1 MPTISESVFIPA
13 PPEKVFDFIGDPANS
28 PLFQAAVTHA
38 ELDGDP
44 PIGVGS
50 LFSGR
55 NKVLG
60 VTFDWAA
67 EVTEYERPARLTI
80 RSTESRVPF
89 TSTYALAPEGDG
101 TRVEYTL
108 DAVDGLGGAFG
119 KLGDLLVTK
128 TYTHQVRTDLATL
141 AELLP
146 AL

>member
-1 MPTISESVFIPA
+1 MPTIHESVFVPV
-13 PPEKVFDFIGDPANS
+13 PPEKVFDFISDPANS
-28 PLFQAAVTHA
+28 PLYQAAVTYA
-38 ELDGDP
+38 ELDGDL

-55 NKVLG
+55 NKILG
-60 VTFDWAA
+60 VTFDWAV
-67 EVTEYERPARLTI
+67 EVIEYDRPTRLTI
-80 RSTESRVPF
+80 RSTESQIPF

-101 TRVEYTL
+101 TRVGYTL
-108 DAVDGLGGAFG
+108 DAVEGLGGAFG
-119 KLGDLLVTK
+119 TLGDAIVTK

>member
-1 MPTISESVFIPA
+1 MPTINESVFVPA

-28 PLFQAAVTHA
+28 PLYQAAVTYA
-38 ELDGDP
+38 ELDGDL

-50 LFSGR
+50 IFSGR
-55 NKVLG
+55 NKILG

-67 EVTEYERPARLTI
+67 EVIEYDRPTRLSI
-80 RSTESRVPF
+80 RSTESQIPF
-89 TSTYALAPEGDG
+89 TSTYALTPEADG

-108 DAVDGLGGAFG
+108 DAVGGLGGAFG
-119 KLGDLLVTK
+119 TLGDLLVTK